1 MAAPATVCGEFF
13 FTMPLVVRP
22 GRRKKRNDDPRAR
35 KPADGRTDLPT
46 PPGVAGDKGITIMT
60 SRSIRSTAAKTTQ
73 TAVAA
78 FAAMLLGSFLLY
90 GVGFA
95 QPQQIH
101 DAAHDARHSFAFP
114 CH

>member
-1 MAAPATVCGEFF
+1 M
-13 FTMPLVVRP
+13 
-22 GRRKKRNDDPRAR
+22 
-35 KPADGRTDLPT
+35 
-46 PPGVAGDKGITIMT
+46 TI
-60 SRSIRSTAAKTTQ
+60 RSLRSTAATTSR
-73 TAVAA
+73 TAAAA
-78 FAAMLLGSFLLY
+78 FAAMLFGSFILY